1 MSRRTEREGS
11 EMTDVRRSA
20 PEKTSPLAT
29 GIRMLRHH
37 RWTAEVV
44 VTLIAAG
51 LLIAYGSG
59 PSFRQDYVVLI
70 CTYGLLALGMYVPYI
85 MSGSLSLA
93 YNAYLGIGAYA
104 CGLIS
109 TKAGWSSLWGVP
121 IGVILSAAIAVLLGL
136 ATRKLTGFYLAGVT
150 LLFGVAFQVFL
161 LDREPITGGAIGM
174 PVARPEL
181 FGHTFKRF
189 EIMIGAV
196 ALVWIVGILLAR
208 LRQSPY
214 GVVVRLR
221 KDVPQVVEASGIS
234 SATAGI
240 VSLALGAAIGSLGGS
255 LFGMMNSVAQPESF
269 GLHIIFLAIFMP
281 LLGGQR
287 SPWGAV
293 LGAVIVVVF
302 TFELDLLEDTG
313 TLIFAIAILLVLRL
327 APEGLLGLIG
337 KAWRWFCRRVG
348 VATRTPEETS

>member
-1 MSRRTEREGS
+1 MTESTKKPPIQSEPAVPAGRGGPAALVLLLRR
-11 EMTDVRRSA
+11 
-20 PEKTSPLAT
+20 
-29 GIRMLRHH
+29 H
-37 RWTAEVV
+37 RWSAEVV
-44 VTLIAAG
+44 VTLAAAA
-51 LLIAYGSG
+51 LLVAYGSG

-104 CGLIS
+104 CALIS

-121 IGVILSAAIAVLLGL
+121 IGMVLSAAIAVLLGL

-161 LDREPITGGAIGM
+161 LDRVSITGGAMGM
-174 PVARPEL
+174 TVARPEL
-181 FGHTFKRF
+181 FGQSIKRYQ
-189 EIMIGAV
+189 IMVVGV
-196 ALVWIVGILLAR
+196 VLVWVVGILLAR

-234 SATAGI
+234 AGNTGI
-240 VSLALGAAIGSLGGS
+240 VSLAIGAAIGSLGGS
-255 LFGMMNSVAQPESF
+255 LFGMMGGVAQPESF

-293 LGAVIVVVF
+293 LGALIVVVF
-302 TFELDLLEDTG
+302 TFELDLVEDTG

-327 APEGLLGLIG
+327 APEGLLGLVG
-337 KAWRWFCRRVG
+337 KGWQRFCRRLG
-348 VATRTPEETS
+348 VSGHDDRGVR